1 MSGDGEIARLSLKDA
16 AARARAEA
24 PVVVHMQNAARR
36 LGGMPFKAFD
46 LLSLYA
52 FVRPARFCLPTPK
65 GVAAALG
72 LAEPKSMEDS
82 AGALLEAARLLLAE
96 LAAAKPDADV
106 ADLAWT
112 MADAGWA
119 WGPVAAR
126 ATAASGATGAS
137 ASGRGFEVWR
147 RLPVWREDALDGEP
161 GQQPVP
167 IEEARRRLTEML
179 GDDAEPRPQQA
190 DYASACSAAFQP
202 RESDEAP
209 DLVLAEAGTGV
220 GKTLGYLAPASLWAE
235 KNGAPVWIATYT
247 RNLQRQIDDELD
259 RLYPLAADKQ
269 AHVVVRKGRENYLCL
284 LNFEEAARGGRG
296 RPEDAIALGLMA
308 RWAMATRD
316 GDLVGGDMPGWLVD
330 LIGPRYAL
338 GLADRRGECVYAA
351 CAHYQKCFIER
362 SVRRARRA
370 RIVVANHAL
379 VMAQAAMGG
388 LDDAHT
394 PTRYVFDEGHHV
406 FDAADSAFSAALTG
420 LETREFRRWLVGAE
434 ARAGRAR
441 GLKARAGELL
451 PTDPPKAVEK
461 GQAALDA
468 ALKGASALPGDGWLQ
483 RILEG
488 GPAGAVEH
496 FLAAVFAQVQARVSN
511 KSSPYTLECEARPP
525 LDDVMEAARKLETAI
540 EGMVEPMKTLRTV
553 ILARLEDEVDSLETQ
568 TRQRIE
574 GIARTLLRRG
584 AQLTAWRDML
594 TSLQEA
600 ALDDFVDWL
609 QLDKADG
616 QVRDIGMHRHWVD
629 PSKPFA
635 HAVLESAHGAVVTS
649 ATLTDRTEDVEQNW
663 RAAEARTG
671 ASHLLRKALR
681 ARVASPYD
689 YGRQTKVFVV
699 TDVNRNRP
707 EDVAAAYKSLFM
719 ASNGGALGLFTAI
732 NRMRD
737 AHGRIAEALE
747 EARIPLY
754 AQHIDRMAL
763 ADLVEIFRAEENAC
777 LLGTDAARDGVDVP
791 GKSLRLIV
799 FDRAPWPRPDI
810 LHKARRAHFGGREY
824 DDRIVRL
831 RLAQAFGR
839 LIRRQDD
846 RGVFVILDSRTPSR
860 LFTAFPDGAEPE
872 RVGLSE
878 AIAGVTD
885 FFNTKG

>member
-1 MSGDGEIARLSLKDA
+1 MSGDGEIARLTLKDA
-16 AARARAEA
+16 AARARAEV

-46 LLSLYA
+46 LLSLFA

-147 RLPVWREDALDGEP
+147 RLPVWREDAPNGEP
-161 GQQPVP
+161 GQQPVL

-179 GDDAEPRPQQA
+179 DDDAEPRPQQA
-190 DYASACSAAFQP
+190 DYSSACSAAFQP

-259 RLYPLAADKQ
+259 RLYPLAADKL

-296 RPEDAIALGLMA
+296 RLEDAIALGLMA

-370 RIVVANHAL
+370 RVVVANHAL

-451 PTDPPKAVEK
+451 PTDPPKAVK
-461 GQAALDA
+461 KAQAALDA
-468 ALKGASALPGDGWLQ
+468 VLKGASDLPGDGWLQ

-488 GPAGAVEH
+488 GPVGAVEH
-496 FLAAVFAQVQARVSN
+496 FLAAVFAQVQARVSD

-525 LDDVMEAARKLETAI
+525 LDDVIEAARKLETAI
-540 EGMVEPMKTLRTV
+540 EGMVEPMKTLRAV

-584 AQLTAWRDML
+584 TQLTAWREML
-594 TSLQEA
+594 TSLQKG

-616 QVRDIGMHRHWVD
+616 QVRDIGMHRHWID

-635 HAVLESAHGAVVTS
+635 HAVLKSAHGAVVTS

-663 RAAEARTG
+663 LAAEARTG
-671 ASHLLRKALR
+671 ASHLLQKALR

-763 ADLVEIFRAEENAC
+763 ADLIEIFRAEENAC

>member
-1 MSGDGEIARLSLKDA
+1 MSGDGEISRLSLKDA

-106 ADLAWT
+106 ADLAWI

-147 RLPVWREDALDGEP
+147 RLPVWREDAPDGEP

-316 GDLVGGDMPGWLVD
+316 GS
-330 LIGPRYAL
+330 PRVL
-338 GLADRRGECVYAA
+338 
-351 CAHYQKCFIER
+351 
-362 SVRRARRA
+362 
-370 RIVVANHAL
+370 
-379 VMAQAAMGG
+379 
-388 LDDAHT
+388 
-394 PTRYVFDEGHHV
+394 
-406 FDAADSAFSAALTG
+406 
-420 LETREFRRWLVGAE
+420 RW
-434 ARAGRAR
+434 
-441 GLKARAGELL
+441 
-451 PTDPPKAVEK
+451 
-461 GQAALDA
+461 
-468 ALKGASALPGDGWLQ
+468 
-483 RILEG
+483 
-488 GPAGAVEH
+488 
-496 FLAAVFAQVQARVSN
+496 
-511 KSSPYTLECEARPP
+511 
-525 LDDVMEAARKLETAI
+525 
-540 EGMVEPMKTLRTV
+540 
-553 ILARLEDEVDSLETQ
+553 
-568 TRQRIE
+568 
-574 GIARTLLRRG
+574 
-584 AQLTAWRDML
+584 
-594 TSLQEA
+594 
-600 ALDDFVDWL
+600 
-609 QLDKADG
+609 
-616 QVRDIGMHRHWVD
+616 
-629 PSKPFA
+629 
-635 HAVLESAHGAVVTS
+635 
-649 ATLTDRTEDVEQNW
+649 
-663 RAAEARTG
+663 
-671 ASHLLRKALR
+671 
-681 ARVASPYD
+681 
-689 YGRQTKVFVV
+689 
-699 TDVNRNRP
+699 
-707 EDVAAAYKSLFM
+707 
-719 ASNGGALGLFTAI
+719 
-732 NRMRD
+732 
-737 AHGRIAEALE
+737 
-747 EARIPLY
+747 
-754 AQHIDRMAL
+754 
-763 ADLVEIFRAEENAC
+763 
-777 LLGTDAARDGVDVP
+777 
-791 GKSLRLIV
+791 GK
-799 FDRAPWPRPDI
+799 
-810 LHKARRAHFGGREY
+810 
-824 DDRIVRL
+824 
-831 RLAQAFGR
+831 
-839 LIRRQDD
+839 
-846 RGVFVILDSRTPSR
+846 
-860 LFTAFPDGAEPE
+860 
-872 RVGLSE
+872 
-878 AIAGVTD
+878 
-885 FFNTKG
+885 